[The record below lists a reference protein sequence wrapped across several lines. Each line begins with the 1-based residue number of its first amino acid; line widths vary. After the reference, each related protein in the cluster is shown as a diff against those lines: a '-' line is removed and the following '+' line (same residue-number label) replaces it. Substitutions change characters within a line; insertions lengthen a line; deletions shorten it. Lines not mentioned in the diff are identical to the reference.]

1 MAEHAE
7 GSTEVYAT
15 PAEVLAVVADFEAY
29 PDWVAGLE
37 EVEIL
42 ARDRRGRGTRVAFRL
57 RTPLGEQAYTL
68 AYRYLP
74 KDAGVSWTYVE
85 GTLEDLSGAYTLEP
99 AGDGATRVTYRLEV
113 ALGMPLPGL
122 VKRQAAKQIVRS
134 ALSDLKRR
142 VPTRGSPRRRST
154 SRT

>member
-7 GSTEVYAT
+7 GSAEIYAT
-15 PAEVLAVVADFEAY
+15 PAEVMAVVAGFEAY

-37 EVEIL
+37 EVEVL
-42 ARDRRGRGTRVAFRL
+42 QRDRRGRGTRVAFRL

-68 AYRYLP
+68 AYNYRP
-74 KDAGVSWTYVE
+74 GDAGVSWTYVE
-85 GTLEDLSGAYTLEP
+85 GTLEDLAGAYTLEP
-99 AGDGATRVTYRLEV
+99 AADGATRVTYRLEV

-134 ALSDLKRR
+134 ALADLKRR
-142 VPTRGSPRRRST
+142 VESM
-154 SRT
+154 

>member
-7 GSTEVYAT
+7 GSTEVFAS

-37 EVEIL
+37 EVEVL

-68 AYRYLP
+68 AYRYQP
-74 KDAGVSWTYVE
+74 RDAGLSWTYVE
-85 GTLEDLSGAYTLEP
+85 GTLEDLSGAYVLEP
-99 AGDGATRVTYRLEV
+99 AADGATRVTYRLEV
-113 ALGMPLPGL
+113 ALGTPLPGL
-122 VKRQAAKQIVRS
+122 VKRQAARQIVRS
-134 ALSDLKRR
+134 ALADLKRR
-142 VPTRGSPRRRST
+142 VESM
-154 SRT
+154 

>member
-7 GSTEVYAT
+7 GSTDVDAT

-37 EVEIL
+37 EVEVL

-57 RTPLGEQAYTL
+57 RTPLGDQAYTL
-68 AYRYLP
+68 AYRYRP
-74 KDAGVSWTYVE
+74 RDAGVSWAYVE
-85 GTLEDLSGAYTLEP
+85 GTLEDLAGAYTLEP
-99 AGDGATRVTYRLEV
+99 ADDGATRVAYRLEV

-134 ALSDLKRR
+134 ALADLKRR
-142 VPTRGSPRRRST
+142 VESM
-154 SRT
+154 

>member
-7 GSTEVYAT
+7 GSTEVFAT
-15 PAEVLAVVADFEAY
+15 PAEVMAVVAGFEAY
-29 PDWVAGLE
+29 PEWVAGLE

-68 AYRYLP
+68 AYRFQP
-74 KDAGVSWTYVE
+74 RDAGMSWTYVE

-99 AGDGATRVTYRLEV
+99 AADGATRVTYRLEV
-113 ALGMPLPGL
+113 DLGMPMPGL
-122 VKRQAAKQIVRS
+122 VKRQAARQIVRS

-142 VPTRGSPRRRST
+142 VESM
-154 SRT
+154 